1 MAMCRR
7 CVSDNRQEVIIVVLR
22 KCCRVPHTQG
32 NVKAVCHGLVIMRT
46 RKCSCITVPL
56 ESLTQFLASCASQT
70 DAART
75 SQLCESPTVITNVH
89 RDSDCKLGQ
98 LADAPD
104 VIEMMAAVRTAD
116 LLCKVGCLMIRC
128 EKSIVWPACYK
139 DGCHSILSELT
150 TTVCQ
155 VRPRER
161 VL

>member
-1 MAMCRR
+1 MHVRQQTRGDHCGFAQVLQGASHSGQREG
-7 CVSDNRQEVIIVVLR
+7 CVSRSRDHAN
-22 KCCRVPHTQG
+22 
-32 NVKAVCHGLVIMRT
+32 
-46 RKCSCITVPL
+46 